1 MKLIPTLL
9 MAFVLLA
16 QPSATPAGGQAAGE
30 PRAVAELDLERYAGR
45 WFEIARLPNRFQR
58 DCASDVTATYELR
71 EDGRINVINR
81 CLKADGEVIEAT
93 GLARLA
99 SDDEPASKLKVRFA
113 PAFLTFL
120 PFVWADYWVIDLARD
135 YSYAVV
141 GHPDRDYLW
150 VLSRTPMMDDRLYD
164 EIVERASEQGFE
176 VDRLIKTPQTQG
188 Q

>member
-1 MKLIPTLL
+1 MKLIPALL
-9 MAFVLLA
+9 MSFMLLA
-16 QPSATPAGGQAAGE
+16 LPSPTPAEGQSPGE
-30 PRAVAELDLERYAGR
+30 PRAVAELDLERYAGQ

-81 CLKADGEVIEAT
+81 CLKADGEAMEAT

-99 SDDEPASKLKVRFA
+99 SDDDPASKLKVRFA

-120 PFVWADYWVIDLARD
+120 PFVWADYWVIDLASD

-150 VLSRTPMMDDRLYD
+150 VLSRTPQMDERLYE
-164 EIVERASEQGFE
+164 EIVERAAEQGFAI
-176 VDRLIKTPQTQG
+176 DRLIKTRQTREQ
-188 Q
+188 